1 MVSSLILAIIIG
13 VLQGIFEWIPIS
25 SEGSIT
31 LFLTTVVGVPPRAAV
46 QFALFV
52 QAGTI
57 LSVLVYYRNDLA
69 EVLTRLPGWRPC
81 TAFDSSNAELSFLAV
96 ATVMTGVVGIPTYV
110 ALQNVVGALASGGFV
125 AVIGAL
131 LIVTGLVQRTSTGI
145 GGTRSTPTLLDG
157 VLVGGFQGLTILPG
171 ISRSGTTISVL
182 LMRQH
187 DGSSS
192 LRLSFLL
199 SIPATA
205 GAGVLALAQG
215 GLPALDPTSAVAAL
229 ATSAIVGYISINV
242 LMGLVERIE
251 FWAVCIGL
259 GAFAVFGGALV
270 TVGIS

>member
-1 MVSSLILAIIIG
+1 MVSSLVLAIIIG
-13 VLQGIFEWIPIS
+13 ILQGIFEWIPIS

-31 LFLTTVVGVPPRAAV
+31 LFLTAVIGVSPRAAV
-46 QFALFV
+46 QLALFV

-57 LSVLVYYRNDLA
+57 LSVLVYYRGDLT
-69 EVLTRLPGWRPC
+69 EVLSQLPGWRPR
-81 TAFDSSNAELSFLAV
+81 TAFDSSNAELSFLAI
-96 ATVMTGVVGIPTYV
+96 ATVMTGVIGIPAYV
-110 ALQNVVGALASGGFV
+110 ALQNVVGALAGGGFV

-131 LIVTGLVQRTSTGI
+131 LILTGIVQRTSSGI

-157 VLVGGFQGLTILPG
+157 ILVGGFQGLTILPG
-171 ISRSGTTISVL
+171 ISRSGTTVSVL

-187 DGSSS
+187 DGPSS

-215 GLPALDPTSAVAAL
+215 GLPVLDPTAAVVAL
-229 ATSAIVGYISINV
+229 ATSAVVGYITIDL
-242 LMGLVERIE
+242 LMRVVERIE

-259 GAFAVFGGALV
+259 GALAVFGGVLV
-270 TVGIS
+270 TVGFS